1 MYFGVGGTVFGLPS
15 CLRHAVS
22 ELRVCWSASSGVH
35 VAASASLTCDLD
47 SSSPSSYFGL
57 KFGFIEEKKK
67 LDVQCQHRV
76 VSTNSSSIYSDVG
89 RLLLLLLLLQT
100 SVSNQFS
107 ELLADLRLADLEA
120 LFFCNF
126 SGNSSQVTYSR
137 HGCSGVLSS
146 FASPISGNS

>member
-1 MYFGVGGTVFGLPS
+1 VISTP
-15 CLRHAVS
+15 AP
-22 ELRVCWSASSGVH
+22 
-35 VAASASLTCDLD
+35 
-47 SSSPSSYFGL
+47 PSSYFGL
-57 KFGFIEEKKK
+57 KFGFTEEKKK

-89 RLLLLLLLLQT
+89 RLLLLLLQT

-146 FASPISGNS
+146 FAFPISGNS

>member
-1 MYFGVGGTVFGLPS
+1 
-15 CLRHAVS
+15 
-22 ELRVCWSASSGVH
+22 VH

-47 SSSPSSYFGL
+47 SSSPISYFGL

-100 SVSNQFS
+100 SVNNQFS

-146 FASPISGNS
+146 FAFPISGNS

>member
-1 MYFGVGGTVFGLPS
+1 
-15 CLRHAVS
+15 
-22 ELRVCWSASSGVH
+22 
-35 VAASASLTCDLD
+35 
-47 SSSPSSYFGL
+47 L

-76 VSTNSSSIYSDVG
+76 VSTNSSSIYSDV
-89 RLLLLLLLLQT
+89 RRLLLLLLLQT
-100 SVSNQFS
+100 SVNNQFS

-146 FASPISGNS
+146 FAFPICGNSCTFVCSLHVLPVFSLDHRLFSCSQVYVIQCII